1 MITLVIKGIETRK
14 RLSCCRT
21 TSFLRQQIIVVKKKK
36 EKKKILLKSGK
47 ARLFC
52 DVKILYYLFTTIGS
66 FSLVNIHKILRV
78 YLSKSSVA
86 KLFPLYK

>member
-21 TSFLRQQIIVVKKKK
+21 TSFLRQQIIVVKKR
-36 EKKKILLKSGK
+36 KKKKMVLLKSGK

-52 DVKILYYLFTTIGS
+52 DVENLILFVYYYRFI
-66 FSLVNIHKILRV
+66 
-78 YLSKSSVA
+78 
-86 KLFPLYK
+86 FPC